1 VSELGLLGV
10 LKLVTDEFDRLGVPY
25 RVVGSVASS
34 HLGVNRATFDV
45 DVVAALEVRHVA
57 ALLEVTR
64 GVFYVDEQL
73 VQDAIRDRSS
83 FNLVHLE
90 TFLKVDVF
98 VQKGREYDRVA
109 LERGIGESPAFMT
122 AEDVLLGKLE
132 WFRAGDEVSDRQWN
146 DVLGI
151 VRAQGNALDLEYARR
166 WANEIHVL
174 DLLERALKEGQS

>member
-1 VSELGLLGV
+1 VNELGLLGV

-34 HLGVNRATFDV
+34 HFGMTRATLDV

-57 ALLEVTR
+57 ALLEVTQ

-73 VQDAIRDRSS
+73 VRDAIQNRSS

-90 TFLKVDVF
+90 TMLKVDVF
-98 VQKGREYDRVA
+98 MLKDRAYDRVA
-109 LERGIGESPAFMT
+109 LERFNADAPEFMS

-132 WFRAGDEVSDRQWN
+132 WFRAGDEVSDRQWG
-146 DVLGI
+146 DILGI

-174 DLLERALKEGQS
+174 DLLERAVKEGQS

>member
-10 LKLVTDEFDRLGVPY
+10 LKLVTDEFDRLGVLY

-34 HLGVNRATFDV
+34 HFGMTRATLDV
-45 DVVAALEVRHVA
+45 DVVAALERQHIA

-64 GVFYVDEQL
+64 GIFYMDEQH
-73 VQDAIRDRSS
+73 VRNAIRDRSS

-90 TFLKVDVF
+90 TMLKVDVF
-98 VQKGREYDRVA
+98 ALKGREYDRVA
-109 LERGIGESPAFMT
+109 LERGVGDSPAFMT

-146 DVLGI
+146 DILGI
-151 VRAQGNALDLEYARR
+151 IRAQADALDLGYARR
-166 WANEIHVL
+166 WALEIGVM
-174 DLLERALKEGQS
+174 DLLERALKEGQL